1 MLLLLPTAAPPS
13 FGVVYTTVDHLGENY
28 SATMSPIRV
37 CHDEAP
43 PCTYASVDG
52 EVHTPLDTRGRRKVR
67 LSNGTIAWFEEHRC
81 AANCAASATLVFAL
95 RGDLY
100 TVKVKA
106 GTLAQTV
113 QIANGLRPARR

>member
-1 MLLLLPTAAPPS
+1 MLLPTIVPPD
-13 FGVVYTTVDHLGENY
+13 FGHTYTTVDKAGENY
-28 SATMSPIRV
+28 SATIGPIRE

-67 LSNGTIAWFEEHRC
+67 LANGTIAWFEEHRC
-81 AANCAASATLVFAL
+81 AANCAASATLVFA
-95 RGDLY
+95 RGGNLY
-100 TVKVKA
+100 RVAVKA

-113 QIANGLRPARR
+113 QIANGLRPAR